1 MANAYALGEA
11 ASRTT
16 GQVDALFLF
25 ITVISLFFFLLV
37 EGLLIYFAIRYRK
50 RKGAEPIETPD
61 IRGSLFLETVWILIP
76 TIVVAGFFYYGYM
89 VFRDI
94 RTPSPGATDIHAVG
108 RQWLFE
114 FRYPDGSSSI
124 NELRVPVGSPV
135 KLTLSS
141 DDVIHSFYIP
151 AYRLKQDMV
160 PGRYTTLYL
169 HPDKA
174 GTYPILCAEYCGVAH
189 STMRAEL
196 IVMEPEAYA
205 AWREKKEAPAGLSL
219 AGQGRALVEK
229 SGCLGCHALEGKEKI
244 GPNLGKSFG
253 RKVLLA
259 DETSV
264 TADEE
269 YLRESIYDPK
279 AKVVKGYP
287 AVMPTYKGSL
297 SPDDVGAIIA
307 YLRSLSGEKEQD
319 QDKEK
324 GEEKAVEKEGK
335 EGVEKEEREGTEAPS
350 ARKGKEL
357 TETLGCLGCHSV
369 DGSARVGPSFQGL
382 FGRQVELEGG
392 GKATAD
398 EAYLRESINQ
408 PKAKVVKGFP
418 NVMPEFKGKIS
429 EEDLSA
435 IIAYLE
441 TLKQ

>member
-16 GQVDALFLF
+16 VQVDALFLF
-25 ITVISLFFFLLV
+25 IGGVSLFFFLLV
-37 EGLLIYFAIRYRK
+37 EGLLIYFAIKYRK
-50 RKGAEPIETPD
+50 QKGAEGVETPD
-61 IRGSLFLETVWILIP
+61 IRGNFLLETVWILIP
-76 TIVVAGFFYYGYM
+76 SIVVASFFYYGYI

-94 RTPSPGATDIHAVG
+94 RTPSPGATDIHAVS

-114 FRYPDGSSSI
+114 FRYPDGRMSI
-124 NELRVPVGSPV
+124 NELRVPAGSPV
-135 KLTLSS
+135 KLILSS

-160 PGRYTTLYL
+160 PGQYTTLYL

-174 GTYPILCAEYCGVAH
+174 GTYDILCAEYCGVAH

-196 IVMEPEAYA
+196 IVMEPGAYA
-205 AWREKKEAPAGLSL
+205 AWRETQAAPAGLSL
-219 AGQGRALVEK
+219 AEQGKALVEK

-244 GPNLGKSFG
+244 GPNLGQGFG

-259 DETSV
+259 DGTSV

-269 YLRESIYDPK
+269 YLRESIFDPK

-287 AVMPTYKGSL
+287 AVMPTFKGSL

-307 YLRSLSGEKEQD
+307 YLRSLSG
-319 QDKEK
+319 DKEEDK
-324 GEEKAVEKEGK
+324 KKEGEKAVEKEERGGK
-335 EGVEKEEREGTEAPS
+335 EAPS
-350 ARKGKEL
+350 AQKGKAL

-369 DGSARVGPSFQGL
+369 DGSGRVGPSFQGL
-382 FGRQVELEGG
+382 FGRQVELADG
-392 GKATAD
+392 GKVTAD
-398 EAYLRESINQ
+398 EAYIRESIAR

-418 NVMPEFKGKIS
+418 DVMPDFEGKIP

-435 IIAYLE
+435 IIVYIK
-441 TLKQ
+441 TLK

>member
-25 ITVISLFFFLLV
+25 ITAVSLFFFLLV
-37 EGLLIYFAIRYRK
+37 EGMLIFFAIKYRR
-50 RKGAEPIETPD
+50 RKGAEAAETPD
-61 IRGSLFLETVWILIP
+61 IRGNFFLETVWTLIP
-76 TIVVAGFFYYGYM
+76 TIVVAGFFYYGYL
-89 VFRDI
+89 VFQDI

-114 FRYPDGSSSI
+114 FRYPDGRTSI
-124 NELRVPVGSPV
+124 NELRVPVGGPV
-135 KLTLSS
+135 KLILSS
-141 DDVIHSFYIP
+141 DDVIHSFFVP
-151 AYRLKQDMV
+151 DFRLKQDMV
-160 PGRYTTLYL
+160 PGQYTTLYL
-169 HPDKA
+169 HPDKE

-189 STMRAEL
+189 STMRADL
-196 IVMEPEAYA
+196 IVMEPGAYA
-205 AWREKKEAPAGLSL
+205 AWRQKKEASAGQSL
-219 AGQGRALVEK
+219 AEQGKALVEK

-244 GPNLGKSFG
+244 GPNFGPGFG

-259 DETSV
+259 DGTSV

-269 YLRESIYDPK
+269 YLRESIYDPG

-287 AVMPTYKGSL
+287 AVMPTFKGSL
-297 SPDDVGAIIA
+297 SPDEVGAIIA
-307 YLRSLSGEKEQD
+307 YLKSLSGEKGQD
-319 QDKEK
+319 QEK
-324 GEEKAVEKEGK
+324 GGEKAAEKEA
-335 EGVEKEEREGTEAPS
+335 REGKEAPS
-350 ARKGKEL
+350 AQKGKEL
-357 TETLGCLGCHSV
+357 SETLGCLACHSV
-369 DGSARVGPSFQGL
+369 DGSVRVGPSFQGL

-408 PKAKVVKGFP
+408 PKAKVVKGYP

-435 IIAYLE
+435 IIAYLK

>member
-16 GQVDALFLF
+16 TQVDSLFLF
-25 ITVISLFFFLLV
+25 ITVVSLFFFLLV
-37 EGLLIYFAIRYRK
+37 EGLLIYFAIKYRRK
-50 RKGAEPIETPD
+50 KGAEPSATPD
-61 IRGSLFLETVWILIP
+61 IRGNLLLEGIWIVIP
-76 TIVVAGFFYYGYM
+76 TLVVAVFFYYGYR

-94 RTPSPGATDIHAVG
+94 RTPSPGAADIHAVG

-114 FRYPDGSSSI
+114 FRYPDGRSSI
-124 NELRVPVGSPV
+124 NELRVPAGRPV
-135 KLTLSS
+135 KLILSS

-160 PGRYTTLYL
+160 PGQYTTLYL

-174 GTYPILCAEYCGVAH
+174 GTYDILCAEYCGVGH

-196 IVMEPEAYA
+196 IVMEPGAYA
-205 AWREKKEAPAGLSL
+205 AWQEKKEAPAGLSL
-219 AGQGRALVEK
+219 AERGKALVGK
-229 SGCLGCHALEGKEKI
+229 SGCPACHALEGKEKI
-244 GPNLGKSFG
+244 GPNFGQQFG

-259 DETSV
+259 DGTSV

-287 AVMPTYKGSL
+287 VVMPTFKESL

-307 YLRSLSGEKEQD
+307 YLKSLSGEKEQ
-319 QDKEK
+319 EK
-324 GEEKAVEKEGK
+324 GEREEKKED
-335 EGVEKEEREGTEAPS
+335 A
-350 ARKGKEL
+350 AAQKGKKL

-369 DGSARVGPSFQGL
+369 DGSVRVGPSFQGL
-382 FGRQVELEGG
+382 FGRQVDLEGG

-435 IIAYLE
+435 IIAYLK
-441 TLKQ
+441 TLKR

>member
-16 GQVDALFLF
+16 GEVDALFLF
-25 ITVISLFFFLLV
+25 ITVVSLFFFLLV
-37 EGLLIYFAIRYRK
+37 EGLLIYFAIKYRR
-50 RKGAEPIETPD
+50 RKGAEAAETPD
-61 IRGSLFLETVWILIP
+61 IRGNFLLETVWILIP
-76 TIVVAGFFYYGYM
+76 TIVVASFFYYGYI

-94 RTPSPGATDIHAVG
+94 RTPSPGATDIHVVG

-114 FRYPDGSSSI
+114 FRYPDGSLSI
-124 NELRVPVGSPV
+124 NELRVPAGGPV
-135 KLTLSS
+135 KLILSS

-151 AYRLKQDMV
+151 EYRLKQDMV
-160 PGRYTTLYL
+160 PGQYTTLYL
-169 HPDKA
+169 HPDKE
-174 GTYPILCAEYCGVAH
+174 GTYPILCAEYCGVGH
-189 STMRAEL
+189 STMRADL
-196 IVMEPEAYA
+196 IVMEPGAYA
-205 AWREKKEAPAGLSL
+205 AWRETQAAPSSLSL
-219 AGQGRALVEK
+219 AEQGKALVEK

-244 GPNLGKSFG
+244 GPNLGGIFD

-259 DETSV
+259 DGTTV

-287 AVMPTYKGSL
+287 AVMPTFKGSL

-307 YLRSLSGEKEQD
+307 YLKSLSE
-319 QDKEK
+319 DKEEDK
-324 GEEKAVEKEGK
+324 KKEGEKAVEKE
-335 EGVEKEEREGTEAPS
+335 EREEKKAPS
-350 ARKGKEL
+350 SQKGKEL
-357 TETLGCLGCHSV
+357 AETLGCTGCHSP

-382 FGRQVELEGG
+382 FGRQVELEDG

-398 EAYLRESINQ
+398 EAYLRESINH

-429 EEDLSA
+429 EGDLSA
-435 IIAYLE
+435 IIAYLK

>member
-25 ITVISLFFFLLV
+25 IGGVSLFFFLLV
-37 EGLLIYFAIRYRK
+37 EGLLIYFAIKYRK
-50 RKGAEPIETPD
+50 QKGAEGVETPD
-61 IRGSLFLETVWILIP
+61 IRGNFLLETVWILIP
-76 TIVVAGFFYYGYM
+76 SIVVASFFYYGYI

-94 RTPSPGATDIHAVG
+94 RTPSPGATDIHAVS

-114 FRYPDGSSSI
+114 FRYPDGRMSI
-124 NELRVPVGSPV
+124 NELRVPAGSPV
-135 KLTLSS
+135 KLILSS

-160 PGRYTTLYL
+160 PGQYTTLYL

-174 GTYPILCAEYCGVAH
+174 GTYDILCAEYCGVAH

-196 IVMEPEAYA
+196 IVMEPGAYA
-205 AWREKKEAPAGLSL
+205 AWRETQAAPAGLSL
-219 AGQGRALVEK
+219 AEQGKALVEK

-244 GPNLGKSFG
+244 GPNLGQGFG

-259 DETSV
+259 DGTSV

-287 AVMPTYKGSL
+287 AVMPTFKGSL

-307 YLRSLSGEKEQD
+307 YLRSLSG
-319 QDKEK
+319 DKEEDK
-324 GEEKAVEKEGK
+324 KKEGEKAVEKEERGGK
-335 EGVEKEEREGTEAPS
+335 EAPS
-350 ARKGKEL
+350 AQKGKAL

-369 DGSARVGPSFQGL
+369 DGSGRVGPSFQGL
-382 FGRQVELEGG
+382 FGRQVELADG
-392 GKATAD
+392 GKVTAD
-398 EAYLRESINQ
+398 EAYIRESIAR

-418 NVMPEFKGKIS
+418 DVMPDFEGKIP

-435 IIAYLE
+435 IIVYIK
-441 TLKQ
+441 TLK

>member
-16 GQVDALFLF
+16 TQVDSLFLF
-25 ITVISLFFFLLV
+25 ITVVSLFFFLLV
-37 EGLLIYFAIRYRK
+37 EGLLIYFAIKYRRK
-50 RKGAEPIETPD
+50 KGAEPSATPD
-61 IRGSLFLETVWILIP
+61 IRGNLLLEGIWIVIP
-76 TIVVAGFFYYGYM
+76 TLVVAVFFYYGYR

-114 FRYPDGSSSI
+114 FRYPDGRSSI
-124 NELRVPVGSPV
+124 NELRVPAGRPV
-135 KLTLSS
+135 KLILSS

-160 PGRYTTLYL
+160 PGQYTTLYL

-174 GTYPILCAEYCGVAH
+174 GTYDILCAEYCGVGH

-196 IVMEPEAYA
+196 IVMEPGAYA

-219 AGQGRALVEK
+219 AERGKALVEK
-229 SGCLGCHALEGKEKI
+229 SGCPACHALEGKEKI
-244 GPNLGKSFG
+244 GPNFGQKFG

-259 DETSV
+259 DGTSV

-287 AVMPTYKGSL
+287 AVMPTFKGSL

-307 YLRSLSGEKEQD
+307 YLK
-319 QDKEK
+319 
-324 GEEKAVEKEGK
+324 
-335 EGVEKEEREGTEAPS
+335 
-350 ARKGKEL
+350 
-357 TETLGCLGCHSV
+357 
-369 DGSARVGPSFQGL
+369 
-382 FGRQVELEGG
+382 
-392 GKATAD
+392 
-398 EAYLRESINQ
+398 
-408 PKAKVVKGFP
+408 
-418 NVMPEFKGKIS
+418 
-429 EEDLSA
+429 
-435 IIAYLE
+435 
-441 TLKQ
+441 TLKP

>member
-25 ITVISLFFFLLV
+25 IGGVSLFFFLLV
-37 EGLLIYFAIRYRK
+37 EGLLIYFAIKYRK
-50 RKGAEPIETPD
+50 QKGAEGVETPD
-61 IRGSLFLETVWILIP
+61 IRGNFLLETVWILIP
-76 TIVVAGFFYYGYM
+76 SIVVASFFYYGYI

-94 RTPSPGATDIHAVG
+94 RTPSPGATDIHAVS

-114 FRYPDGSSSI
+114 FRYPDGRMSI
-124 NELRVPVGSPV
+124 NELRVPAGSPV
-135 KLTLSS
+135 KLILSS

-160 PGRYTTLYL
+160 PGQYTTLYL

-174 GTYPILCAEYCGVAH
+174 GTYDILCAEYCGVAH

-196 IVMEPEAYA
+196 IVMEPGAYA
-205 AWREKKEAPAGLSL
+205 AWRETQAAPAGLSL
-219 AGQGRALVEK
+219 AEQGKALVEK

-244 GPNLGKSFG
+244 GPNLGQGFG

-259 DETSV
+259 DGTSV
-264 TADEE
+264 TTDEE

-287 AVMPTYKGSL
+287 AVMPTFKGSL

-307 YLRSLSGEKEQD
+307 YLRSLSG
-319 QDKEK
+319 DKEEDK
-324 GEEKAVEKEGK
+324 KKEGEKAVEKEERGGK
-335 EGVEKEEREGTEAPS
+335 EAPS
-350 ARKGKEL
+350 AQKGKAL

-382 FGRQVELEGG
+382 FGRQVELADG
-392 GKATAD
+392 GKVTVD
-398 EAYLRESINQ
+398 EAYIRESIAR

-418 NVMPEFKGKIS
+418 DVMPDFEGKIP

-435 IIAYLE
+435 IIVYIK
-441 TLKQ
+441 TLKH